1 MNSRRQI
8 ELLVALLMVVLVW
21 LSYAGMASSRQQ
33 FESISAEQ
41 DKTSHL
47 AHQIEQL
54 RSKPDQ
60 ATLES
65 HSERALA
72 RAIEQSASEVGIVQT
87 RIARIEPQAAR
98 RAGDSSY
105 MEHATLV
112 QLESVTLKQIA
123 HLVERLRQLDAS
135 LGQLHITTLRIDAP
149 YQQDAGSQSAES
161 WNIEFTLTYFVYSP
175 KSPTSRT
182 S

>member
-8 ELLVALLMVVLVW
+8 EFLVTLVLIILVW
-21 LSYAGMASSRQQ
+21 FAYAGMASNRQQ
-33 FESISAEQ
+33 FAEASEELEQ
-41 DKTSHL
+41 AARL
-47 AHQIEQL
+47 AHQIELL

-65 HSERALA
+65 HSQRALA
-72 RAIEQSASEVGIVQT
+72 KAIEQSASEVGIKPT

-112 QLESVTLKQIA
+112 HLESVTLKQLA
-123 HLVERLRQLDAS
+123 LLADRLRQLDAS

-149 YQQDAGSQSAES
+149 YQQDADSPSAEA

-175 KSPTSRT
+175 KNPT
-182 S
+182 

>member
-1 MNSRRQI
+1 MNSRLLI
-8 ELLVALLMVVLVW
+8 ESLVALMLVILVC

-33 FESISAEQ
+33 FESAFAEL
-41 DKTSHL
+41 DKTVPQ
-47 AHQIEQL
+47 ARRIRQL
-54 RSKPDQ
+54 RSKPAQ

-87 RIARIEPQAAR
+87 HIARIEPQAVR

-112 QLESVTLKQIA
+112 QLDSISLKQFA
-123 HLVERLRQLDAS
+123 LLADRLRKIDAS
-135 LGQLHITTLRIDAP
+135 LGQLHISTLRIDAP
-149 YQQDAGSQSAES
+149 YAQESDSQTTEV

-175 KSPTSRT
+175 KSPTSRA

>member
-8 ELLVALLMVVLVW
+8 EFLVTLVLIILVW
-21 LSYAGMASSRQQ
+21 FAYAGMASNRQQ
-33 FESISAEQ
+33 FAEASEELEQ
-41 DKTSHL
+41 AARLS
-47 AHQIEQL
+47 HQIELL

-65 HSERALA
+65 HSQRALA
-72 RAIEQSASEVGIVQT
+72 KAIEQSASEVGIKPT

-112 QLESVTLKQIA
+112 QLESVTLKQLA
-123 HLVERLRQLDAS
+123 LLADRLRQLDAS

-149 YQQDAGSQSAES
+149 YQQDTDSPSTEA

-175 KSPTSRT
+175 KNPT
-182 S
+182 